1 MFQFCSVEKYGVGRR
16 SPALRRAPR
25 ERAAGFPGT
34 SGVLAIWCTVPG
46 LQPRKG
52 TPVYREHEEEAF
64 YLAKWT
70 ILGLGAFGVSLLIC
84 AMFI

>member
-1 MFQFCSVEKYGVGRR
+1 MFQFCSIENAGWAGALESASGTRRRIPGNKRRVGDLVHRTGPC
-16 SPALRRAPR
+16 SPA
-25 ERAAGFPGT
+25 
-34 SGVLAIWCTVPG
+34 
-46 LQPRKG
+46 KG